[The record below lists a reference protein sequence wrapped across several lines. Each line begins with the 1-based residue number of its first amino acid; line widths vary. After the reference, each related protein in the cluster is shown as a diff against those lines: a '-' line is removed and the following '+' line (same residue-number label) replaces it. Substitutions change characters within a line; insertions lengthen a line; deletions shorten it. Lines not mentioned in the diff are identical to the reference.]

1 MLDFLE
7 FILDS
12 LILLSPDRVKDD
24 EGQLH
29 PFWVV
34 LCLLVVLG
42 VVAALVFGVLYLLG
56 VH

>member
-1 MLDFLE
+1 MLDLLD
-7 FILDS
+7 FIVDS

-42 VVAALVFGVLYLLG
+42 AVGALVFGALHLLG

>member
-1 MLDFLE
+1 MLDF
-7 FILDS
+7 IVDS

-42 VVAALVFGVLYLLG
+42 AVGALVFGALHLLG